1 MDRVTAVP
9 AGELRLDQRVIAVL
23 PLPGQRWLVQCLDAG
38 ELLVV
43 DAQLE
48 PLWRLSVPAGWHGT
62 HAVADDLSLV
72 ALSLRDHVLVLDHS
86 GHRVARFGHHPWGN
100 SDSELGCCV
109 FAPDGRH
116 LWATVP
122 TWSPE
127 QPFMANDQLWLIDLT
142 AWAVRD
148 RRKLNVAAAGS
159 MALHHPDGHTVGLEI
174 GEGQDGARICWAR
187 PAHGKIVLRTAPSH
201 DRILVDIHQG
211 GGEYLTTPHSQ
222 GLDELCRH
230 RFADDQPIDR
240 LPPPANVRP
249 SGHWGRQAGYLID
262 PGGHWGHAGYLTD
275 ELVLAHIT
283 GSSRHVLIQ
292 REPLRVLA
300 TIAYPDGDT
309 PRWSCVTGQGAWLT
323 IGPEGIQ
330 RWLLPPLPDQL

>member
-1 MDRVTAVP
+1 MDRVSAVP
-9 AGELRLDQRVIAVL
+9 AGELRLDQRVITVL
-23 PLPGQRWLVQCLDAG
+23 PLAGQRWLVQCSDAG

-48 PLWRLSVPAGWHGT
+48 PLWRLSVPAGWRGT

-72 ALSLRDHVLVLDHS
+72 ALSLRDHVLLLDHS
-86 GHRVARFGHHPWGN
+86 GHQVARFGHHPWGN

-127 QPFMANDQLWLIDLT
+127 QPLLANDELWLIDLT

-159 MALHHPDGHTVGLEI
+159 TPLRHPDGHTVGLAI
-174 GEGQDGARICWAR
+174 GEGQDGARIRWAR
-187 PAHGKIVLRTAPSH
+187 PARGKIALRAAPSY
-201 DRILVDIHQG
+201 DRILVDIRQS

-222 GLDELCRH
+222 GVDELCRH
-230 RFADDQPIDR
+230 RFADDQPVDR
-240 LPPPANVRP
+240 LPPPAN
-249 SGHWGRQAGYLID
+249 ID
-262 PGGHWGHAGYLTD
+262 PGGHWGHKAGYLTD

-283 GSSRHVLIQ
+283 GSRRHVLIQ

-309 PRWSCVTGQGAWLT
+309 PGWWCVTGQSAWLT

-330 RWLLPPLPDQL
+330 RWVLPPLRDQL